1 MPARTATRRVQSLAV
16 LALGLCLSL
25 SLCLPAASAAPLTPQ
40 ELMGR
45 QIYVEGTSPRGKVLR
60 ALIGASDTPVE
71 GATLPCAN
79 CHGADGRGRPEGTVK
94 PPDITWPELTKPYGH
109 RHENGRMHPAYD
121 AHGFAETLTHGKD
134 PGGNRLDVA
143 MPRYL
148 LALDDMDSLLA
159 YLKRIDSDL
168 DPGLTADRLRI
179 GTLLPGSGR
188 LAEIGQAMGGVLRA
202 RIALLNAQGG
212 IFGRQLE
219 LVAAEYSDDRA
230 VALRNA
236 ENLFAQQQVFA
247 VVSPFTSG
255 LEVQLGALA
264 ERLQVPVVG
273 PFTLQTQS
281 AQQVN
286 RHTFYVLPGLTEQ
299 VRVLAEFATRQLRLA
314 DPAVAV
320 LHAVEDG
327 LQATADAAVGAFRQ
341 RGWNR
346 SVALHYESGR
356 QQPRELVAKLQQS
369 GVQVLLFLGSDAELE
384 PLGAA
389 MRDAIWSPYLL
400 APGVRVGRAAARL
413 PATLG
418 NRVFLAYPT
427 QPADITREGALSL
440 GATPRGPNAA
450 ARHQPAQ
457 VSAHASLLVLEEG
470 LKRAGRDL
478 SRAKLIAALENL
490 FSFETTVTPAVSY
503 GPNRRVGALG
513 GYVVAVDPGSHEFK
527 PVGGYIRID

>member
-1 MPARTATRRVQSLAV
+1 MPARTATRRVQSLAA
-16 LALGLCLSL
+16 LALGLGLGL
-25 SLCLPAASAAPLTPQ
+25 PLPAASAAPLTPQ

-109 RHENGRMHPAYD
+109 RHENGRMHPAFD
-121 AHGFAETLTHGKD
+121 AHSFAETLTHGKD

-148 LALDDMDSLLA
+148 MALDDIDALLA

-168 DPGLTADRLRI
+168 DPGLTANRLRI
-179 GTLLPGSGR
+179 GTLLPRSGR
-188 LAEIGQAMGGVLRA
+188 LAELGQAMDSVLRA

-219 LVAAEYSDDRA
+219 LVAAEYADDRA
-230 VALRNA
+230 AALRNA
-236 ENLFAQQQVFA
+236 ESLFAQQQVFA

-286 RHTFYVLPGLTEQ
+286 RHTFFVLPGLTEQ
-299 VRVLAEFATRQLRLA
+299 VRVLAEFATRQLQLA

-327 LQATADAAVGAFRQ
+327 LQATADAAVYAFRQ
-341 RGWNR
+341 RGWYR

-356 QQPRELVAKLQQS
+356 LQPRELIAKLQQS
-369 GVQVLLFLGSDAELE
+369 GVQVLLFLGSDSELE
-384 PLGAA
+384 QLGAA
-389 MRDAIWSPYLL
+389 IRDAIWTPYLL
-400 APGVRVGRAAARL
+400 APGVRVGRAAAML
-413 PATLG
+413 PTTLG
-418 NRVFLAYPT
+418 NR
-427 QPADITREGALSL
+427 
-440 GATPRGPNAA
+440 
-450 ARHQPAQ
+450 
-457 VSAHASLLVLEEG
+457 
-470 LKRAGRDL
+470 
-478 SRAKLIAALENL
+478 
-490 FSFETTVTPAVSY
+490 
-503 GPNRRVGALG
+503 
-513 GYVVAVDPGSHEFK
+513 
-527 PVGGYIRID
+527 